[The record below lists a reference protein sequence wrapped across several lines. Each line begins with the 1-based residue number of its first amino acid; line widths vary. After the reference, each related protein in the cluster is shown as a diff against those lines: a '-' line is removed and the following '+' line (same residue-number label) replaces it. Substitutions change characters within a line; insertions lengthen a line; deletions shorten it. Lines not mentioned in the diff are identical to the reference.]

1 MGRYEIYYGSTIGTT
16 ANSVISWYVIS
27 DVIDIYIP
35 VYQYHGT
42 ITSGESMTGGIY
54 RQGKTESDAYLNLPG
69 YNSPTENPAYIYA
82 SDTLNYYHVSNSEIF
97 GNAPSSFNSW
107 IPENY
112 LYLKGYMSAN
122 TRVRG
127 LGQVDRVETTPQYG
141 MIYDF
146 CLWLRDDDGNF
157 YRTQTHFTLG
167 DGANPISSSPPSVI
181 EYPTASK
188 LGKIHY
194 NLESTYRI
202 SWMIMPSGE
211 DYGSSP
217 GDTAIYIPN
226 TDNITKKIESFVIN
240 SNPYGENDQPGGGGT
255 QTDWNTPIPSDGTP
269 TFDITETGFASVFA
283 PTAAQLKSLSEY
295 LWSDLFSVD
304 TLKKLLADPFQ
315 ALISLH
321 MLPIAVTRG
330 STKDVAIGNI
340 GTGVS
345 MSLLDAKTYKVDCG
359 TLNIDA
365 YFGSFFDYSP
375 YTTYQI
381 YLPYIGYQSFTP
393 DDFVGGT
400 CQLVYIIDAVTGA
413 CVAQLIS
420 SKAGGAVL
428 YQFSGSMGY
437 SIPLSASS
445 YQNFVGSVLSAA
457 GSIVGAVKGFKS
469 ASGKFAGLDKASAA
483 LSGGSS
489 ALSAVQA
496 SKPDVS
502 RSGSVGGATGWLANQ
517 TPYIIRTRPNAI
529 IAKNQQA
536 YTGYPSYQARKLSS
550 LSGFTQVS
558 YINLSLNGATSS
570 EYDEAEKLL
579 KEGVLI

>member
-1 MGRYEIYYGSTIGTT
+1 MGRYEISWEGNTYPPVT
-16 ANSVISWYVIS
+16 WYVIS
-27 DVIDIYIP
+27 EIIDIYIP
-35 VYQYHGT
+35 VFSYNGV
-42 ITSGESMTGGIY
+42 ISEGETMTGGIY
-54 RQGKTESDAYLNLPG
+54 HSNYTDYHTNYLQIPPYNTIAGSPLP
-69 YNSPTENPAYIYA
+69 IYA
-82 SDTLNYYHVSNSEIF
+82 SDTLNYYSFSDSKIF
-97 GNAPSSFNSW
+97 GNAPNSMASF
-107 IPENY
+107 IPNNY
-112 LYLKGYMSAN
+112 CILKNYMTDK
-122 TRVRG
+122 TRVNAIGCSSTSYNYVYNFG
-127 LGQVDRVETTPQYG
+127 LT
-141 MIYDF
+141 YDTNI
-146 CLWLRDDDGNF
+146 WLHDSDGNF
-157 YRTQTHFTLG
+157 FRTGQHTRLTGRSELYTVSKIPSNTSLG
-167 DGANPISSSPPSVI
+167 SASFIPDESVMNRLGWFQM
-181 EYPTASK
+181 PT
-188 LGKIHY
+188 
-194 NLESTYRI
+194 
-202 SWMIMPSGE
+202 GE
-211 DYGSSP
+211 DYGSTD
-217 GDTAIYIPN
+217 GDSAILIKSTDDFIKYIDVFTPN
-226 TDNITKKIESFVIN
+226 E
-240 SNPYGENDQPGGGGT
+240 NPYGENDQQGGDGT